1 MGFQDL
7 RALNYVIK
15 TVTISPTRGLQTV
28 DLNCE
33 TDRAEGDLEANNGEF
48 DQYLKYYL
56 NFFFESR
63 YFQSH
68 KSLDVFLH
76 HYI

>member
-7 RALNYVIK
+7 RALNHVIK

-48 DQYLKYYL
+48 DQNLKYYL
-56 NFFFESR
+56 NFIL
-63 YFQSH
+63 
-68 KSLDVFLH
+68 SLDIFNLINH
-76 HYI
+76 

>member
-7 RALNYVIK
+7 RALNQVIK

-48 DQYLKYYL
+48 DQNLKYYL
-56 NFFFESR
+56 NFIL
-63 YFQSH
+63 
-68 KSLDVFLH
+68 SLDIFNLINH
-76 HYI
+76 